1 MKLEKYLYVKFVN
14 RKVRIIMNHL
24 TVNGRMLKLEIDKK
38 NIKST
43 FSKNVYERRKMSR
56 IF

>member
-14 RKVRIIMNHL
+14 RKVRIIVNHL